1 MKKKF
6 ATHGQYK
13 ISLEGNIVII
23 EAEGPWND
31 EFFLNMHH
39 SLAEKVGQLGSDIYA
54 LLVVLKGE
62 AVATYDSIEVHNKYV
77 RAGNTKAIAIS
88 LEFCDTPSTAKDLFQ
103 RVYEENK
110 LLHQFFSESASA
122 KEWLLPFVA
131 Q

>member
-1 MKKKF
+1 MNKKF

-13 ISLEGNIVII
+13 ILLEGNIVII
-23 EAEGPWND
+23 EAEGPWNG
-31 EFFLNMHH
+31 EFFVNMHR
-39 SLAEKVGQLGSDIYA
+39 SLAEQVSKLNTDNYA

-62 AVATYDSIEVHNKYV
+62 AVATYDSIQVHNKYV

-88 LEFCDTPSTAKDLFQ
+88 LEYCETPSIAQTLFQ
-103 RVYEENK
+103 RVYEENN
-110 LLHQFFSESASA
+110 LPHQFFSESASA